1 MKWRDGGMYGQMQR
15 EIVTEDGGHPI
26 AMVRVKQYCAGEGTE
41 PWLQGEVHFRLFLAA
56 PEMLEALCSIRDT
69 AECFLQPLPA
79 CTSRERWEV
88 VRDRAVA
95 AIAAV
100 KGESDDLES

>member
-1 MKWRDGGMYGQMQR
+1 MTTWRDGGMYGKVKR
-15 EIVTEDGGHPI
+15 EIVSEDEGYPI
-26 AMVRVKQYCAGEGTE
+26 AVVRVRQYLINNGTQPWPEGKE
-41 PWLQGEVHFRLFLAA
+41 NFRLILQA
-56 PEMLEALCSIRDT
+56 PKMLEALESIRDT

-79 CTSRERWEV
+79 SCTSRARWEV

-100 KGESDDLES
+100 KGEDS